1 MYRATTPTH
10 SFTFDVDPET
20 TFKTILITYAQKDKI
35 IFEKGKSDLSFSEAN
50 GGYVATLTLTQ
61 EETNMFKAGDA
72 ITVQV
77 RALTYDGEAIAFDK
91 LTMKVSIVLNDKVL
105 T

>member
-1 MYRATTPTH
+1 MFRATTPTQN
-10 SFTFDVDPET
+10 FTFDVDPES
-20 TFKTILITYAQKDKI
+20 TFKTILITYAQKNKI
-35 IFEKGKSDLSFSEAN
+35 LLEKHKADLTFEETDE
-50 GGYVATLTLTQ
+50 GYTATVKLTQ
-61 EETNMFKAGDA
+61 QETNMFNARDS

-91 LTMKVSIVLNDKVL
+91 LSFTIKDVLNDVIL